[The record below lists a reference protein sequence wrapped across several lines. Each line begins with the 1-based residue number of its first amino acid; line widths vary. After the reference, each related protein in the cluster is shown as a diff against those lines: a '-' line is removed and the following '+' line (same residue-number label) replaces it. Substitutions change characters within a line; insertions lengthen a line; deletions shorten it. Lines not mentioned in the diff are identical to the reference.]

1 MTNKFN
7 IHIFMICCFLFT
19 ATMGFARDY
28 VIFSIA
34 QNISMG
40 TEDTQPKKNYYV
52 NLGQQ
57 QGVDSGTA
65 LAVYRIISLNDP
77 FETKERHDYRVKIGE
92 LEVLHSEQESSIAIA
107 KDFESGDKVPMFQI
121 GSFMVGD
128 KVNVDTE

>member
-7 IHIFMICCFLFT
+7 IHILMICCFLFT

-40 TEDTQPKKNYYV
+40 TEETKPKKNYYV

-65 LAVYRIISLNDP
+65 LEVYRIISLNDP
-77 FETKERHDYRVKIGE
+77 FETKKRHNYRVKIGE
-92 LEVLHSEQESSIAIA
+92 LEVLHSEQESSIAIV
-107 KDFESGDKVPMFQI
+107 KDIQNGAKVPMFEI
-121 GSFMVGD
+121 GNFMVGD
-128 KVNVDTE
+128 KIDVETN

>member
-1 MTNKFN
+1 MTNKFS

-40 TEDTQPKKNYYV
+40 TKETQPKKNYYV

-57 QGVDSGTA
+57 QGVDPGTA
-65 LAVYRIISLNDP
+65 LEVYRIISLNDP
-77 FETKERHDYRVKIGE
+77 FETKKRHDYRVKIGE

-107 KDFESGDKVPMFQI
+107 KDYEKGKKIPMFEVEN
-121 GSFMVGD
+121 FMVGD
-128 KVNVDTE
+128 KVDVGTN